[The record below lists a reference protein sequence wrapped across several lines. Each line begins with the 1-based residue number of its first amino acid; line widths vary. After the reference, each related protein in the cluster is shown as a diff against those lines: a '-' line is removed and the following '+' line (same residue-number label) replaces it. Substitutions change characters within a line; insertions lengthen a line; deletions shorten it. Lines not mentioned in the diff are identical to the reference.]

1 MFSKSNKV
9 ANGNGQSEGMRA
21 DVAVKA
27 VPSIISADLTIDGN
41 LSSGGEIQVDG
52 VVNGDIRCKALIVG
66 VKGSVIGEVVA
77 QTVRMHG
84 AVKGMVRAKSVFLAS
99 TARMCSDRLACG
111 ASSLLASRISLISSR
126 LTGVGARWAGFM
138 AVRPPSSSSTGSSMN
153 MAHFFPLQHRLEI
166 PRKIIAR

>member
-52 VVNGDIRCKALIVG
+52 VVNGDIRCKAVIVG

-99 TARMCSDRLACG
+99 TARMSGDVEHESLAIEPGAYMEGHCKRLTETTLTPVLETQRQPERTMIG
-111 ASSLLASRISLISSR
+111 QSRI
-126 LTGVGARWAGFM
+126 GGMPKPA
-138 AVRPPSSSSTGSSMN
+138 
-153 MAHFFPLQHRLEI
+153 
-166 PRKIIAR
+166 IAAT

>member
-1 MFSKSNKV
+1 MFSRSNKAV
-9 ANGNGQSEGMRA
+9 NGNAHADGARP

-41 LSSGGEIQVDG
+41 LNSGGEIQVDG

-84 AVKGMVRAKSVFLAS
+84 AVKGMIRAKSVFLAS
-99 TARMCSDRLACG
+99 TARMSGDVEHESLAIEPG
-111 ASSLLASRISLISSR
+111 AYMEGHCKRITETSVAQVVEVSRAERPMI
-126 LTGVGARWAGFM
+126 GPARVMPKA
-138 AVRPPSSSSTGSSMN
+138 A
-153 MAHFFPLQHRLEI
+153 
-166 PRKIIAR
+166 IAAT

>member
-99 TARMCSDRLACG
+99 TARMSGDVEHESLAIEPG
-111 ASSLLASRISLISSR
+111 AYMEGHCKRITETSVTPVEVPRQPERPMIGSAR
-126 LTGVGARWAGFM
+126 VGGMPKVA
-138 AVRPPSSSSTGSSMN
+138 
-153 MAHFFPLQHRLEI
+153 
-166 PRKIIAR
+166 IAAT